1 MLRIPRNVAKAVAK
15 SELGKKKQDKEG
27 SECCDRILG
36 LSQADCEGE
45 NIGAALG
52 KAGWTAVI
60 GMLK

>member
-1 MLRIPRNVAKAVAK
+1 MAKAVAK

-52 KAGWTAVI
+52 KTGWTAVI
-60 GMLK
+60 GMVK